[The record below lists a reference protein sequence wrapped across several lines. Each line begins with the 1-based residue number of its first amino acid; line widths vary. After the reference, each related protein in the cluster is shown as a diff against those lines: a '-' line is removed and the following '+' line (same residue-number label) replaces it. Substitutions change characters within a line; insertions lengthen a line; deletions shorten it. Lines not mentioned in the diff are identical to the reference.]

1 MSITGASY
9 TGKAMTFN
17 EYKGKSIKFEIWDT
31 AGQEKFHSL
40 TKIFFKGA
48 CVLISVY
55 DITRKESFEEIQKD
69 W

>member
-40 TKIFFKGA
+40 TIIF
-48 CVLISVY
+48 
-55 DITRKESFEEIQKD
+55 
-69 W
+69 